1 MFECTLLVS
10 VQNVVLL
17 FQTRL
22 QAARLAIPYRAVQ
35 RENNHLWKHK
45 VLEILDA

>member
-17 FQTRL
+17 FETWL

-35 RENNHLWKHK
+35 RENYHLWKHK
-45 VLEILDA
+45 VLEILDT